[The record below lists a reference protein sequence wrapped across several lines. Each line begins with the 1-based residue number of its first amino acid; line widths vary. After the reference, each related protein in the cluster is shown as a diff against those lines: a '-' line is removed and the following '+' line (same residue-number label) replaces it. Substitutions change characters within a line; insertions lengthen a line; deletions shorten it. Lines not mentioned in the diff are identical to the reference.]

1 MGIKDKLPLIRSE
14 SRIIRLFGYVVY
26 AFVILFIIGI
36 LIPSPPPTPE
46 APPTSTPISTPPE
59 ITPTIPTSTTPEVP
73 EYNGTLVRNYEIVKT
88 EDISIKALDKPL
100 SAYSTSE
107 IEKLPM
113 NIRKEYRVVVPS
125 DISKEEL
132 KSTLI
137 QVVMDKTSENP
148 DIDEVVV
155 FAYDRKEDAD
165 SIYTFG
171 RGEWCPNG
179 DWAGVT
185 STIASTND
193 RSSYQYNFDIKDKVG
208 SIDASDRPTERE
220 FEIHDYYDARLL
232 EETKKLFE
240 AEDAGM
246 QYKYSDQEELENAVR
261 TEVANKYGIS
271 EEELDTI
278 YIKVWTY
285 LMK

>member
-1 MGIKDKLPLIRSE
+1 MKRKLKAVLI
-14 SRIIRLFGYVVY
+14 L
-26 AFVILFIIGI
+26 AFMVASVIMLSGCVEE
-36 LIPSPPPTPE
+36 E
-46 APPTSTPISTPPE
+46 APVSTPSPTSTPIPKT
-59 ITPTIPTSTTPEVP
+59 TPTPEAIVTLSDIRVP
-73 EYNGTLVRNYEIVKT
+73 EYDSTLVRNYEIVET
-88 EDISIKALDKPL
+88 EDISIKVMDKPL

-113 NIRKEYRVVVPS
+113 NLRKEYRVVVPS
-125 DISKEEL
+125 DISKEEF

-165 SIYTFG
+165 SFYTFG
-171 RGEWCPNG
+171 MVEWCPNG

-185 STIASTND
+185 PIIASTND
-193 RSSYQYNFDIKDKVG
+193 RSSYQYNFEIKDKVG
-208 SIDASDRPTERE
+208 NIEVTDRPTERE

-232 EETKKLFE
+232 EETKRLFE
-240 AEDAGM
+240 AEDAGL
-246 QYKYSDQEELENAVR
+246 QYKYANIEELENAVR

-271 EEELDTI
+271 EEELDKI
-278 YIKVWTY
+278 YIKVLTY

>member
-1 MGIKDKLPLIRSE
+1 
-14 SRIIRLFGYVVY
+14 
-26 AFVILFIIGI
+26 VILFIIGI
-36 LIPSPPPTPE
+36 LIPSPPHTPE
-46 APPTSTPISTPPE
+46 APPTPAISTP
-59 ITPTIPTSTTPEVP
+59 TTPEKTTTSSDTRVP
-73 EYNGTLVRNYEIVKT
+73 EYDSTLVRNYEIVKT
-88 EDISIKALDKPL
+88 EDISIKALDKTL
-100 SAYSTSE
+100 SAYSTNE
-107 IEKLPM
+107 IENLPM

-137 QVVMDKTSENP
+137 QVVIDKTSENR

-171 RGEWCPNG
+171 RVEWCPNG
-179 DWAGVT
+179 DWAGV
-185 STIASTND
+185 SSMIASTND
-193 RSSYQYNFDIKDKVG
+193 RSSYQYNLDIKDKVG
-208 SIDASDRPTERE
+208 NIGASDRPSERE

-232 EETKKLFE
+232 EETKKLIE
-240 AEDAGM
+240 AEDAGLS
-246 QYKYSDQEELENAVR
+246 YKYANQEELENAVR

-271 EEELDTI
+271 EEELDKI

-285 LMK
+285 KMKWIIN

>member
-1 MGIKDKLPLIRSE
+1 MKRKLKAVLI
-14 SRIIRLFGYVVY
+14 L
-26 AFVILFIIGI
+26 AFMVASVIMLSGCVEE
-36 LIPSPPPTPE
+36 E
-46 APPTSTPISTPPE
+46 APVSTPSPTSTPIPKT
-59 ITPTIPTSTTPEVP
+59 TPTPEAIVTLSDIRVP
-73 EYNGTLVRNYEIVKT
+73 EYDSTLVRNYEIVET
-88 EDISIKALDKPL
+88 EDISIKVMDKPL

-113 NIRKEYRVVVPS
+113 NLRKEYRVVVPS
-125 DISKEEL
+125 DISKEEF
-132 KSTLI
+132 KSTLV

-165 SIYTFG
+165 SFYTFG
-171 RGEWCPNG
+171 MVEWCPNG

-185 STIASTND
+185 PIIASTND
-193 RSSYQYNFDIKDKVG
+193 RSSYQYNFEIKDKVG
-208 SIDASDRPTERE
+208 NIEVTDRPTERE

-232 EETKKLFE
+232 EETKRLFE
-240 AEDAGM
+240 AEDAGL
-246 QYKYSDQEELENAVR
+246 QYKYANIEELENAVR

-271 EEELDTI
+271 EEELDKI
-278 YIKVWTY
+278 YIKVLTY

>member
-1 MGIKDKLPLIRSE
+1 MKNVLK
-14 SRIIRLFGYVVY
+14 IRL
-26 AFVILFIIGI
+26 ILLI
-36 LIPSPPPTPE
+36 LISLIFAGCTDSNDSIEEINVPSIENTAQSKPL
-46 APPTSTPISTPPE
+46 
-59 ITPTIPTSTTPEVP
+59 
-73 EYNGTLVRNYEIVKT
+73 EYDSTLVREYEIVKT
-88 EDISIKALDKPL
+88 EDLSIKALDKAL
-100 SAYSTSE
+100 SQYSSTE
-107 IEKLPM
+107 IENLPM
-113 NIRKEYRVVVPS
+113 NLRKVYRVVVPS

-132 KSTLI
+132 KSTSI
-137 QVVMDKTSENP
+137 QVVIDKTSENL

-155 FAYDRKEDAD
+155 FTYDRKEDTD
-165 SIYTFG
+165 SFYTFG
-171 RGEWCPNG
+171 KVEWCPNG

-232 EETKKLFE
+232 EESKKRIE

-271 EEELDTI
+271 EEELDKI

>member
-171 RGEWCPNG
+171 RVEWCPNG
-179 DWAGVT
+179 DWAGVS

-232 EETKKLFE
+232 EETKKLIE
-240 AEDAGM
+240 AEDAGLP
-246 QYKYSDQEELENAVR
+246 YKYADQEELENAVR

-271 EEELDTI
+271 EEELDKI

-285 LMK
+285 KMK

>member
-171 RGEWCPNG
+171 RVEWCPNG

-232 EETKKLFE
+232 EETKKLIE
-240 AEDAGM
+240 AEDAGLP
-246 QYKYSDQEELENAVR
+246 YKYADQEELENAVR

-271 EEELDTI
+271 EEELDKI

-285 LMK
+285 KMK

>member
-1 MGIKDKLPLIRSE
+1 MGIKDRLPLIRSE

-36 LIPSPPPTPE
+36 LIPSPPPIPE
-46 APPTSTPISTPPE
+46 ALPTP
-59 ITPTIPTSTTPEVP
+59 TPTIATPTTLEKTVASSDIRVS
-73 EYNGTLVRNYEIVKT
+73 EYDITLVRNYEIVKT

-100 SAYSTSE
+100 STYSTSE

-113 NIRKEYRVVVPS
+113 NIRKEYRVVVTS

-137 QVVMDKTSENP
+137 QVVMDKTSENH

-155 FAYDRKEDAD
+155 FAYDRKEDTG

-171 RGEWCPNG
+171 RVEWCPNG

-232 EETKKLFE
+232 EETKKLIE
-240 AEDAGM
+240 AEDAGLP
-246 QYKYSDQEELENAVR
+246 YKYADQEELENAVR

-271 EEELDTI
+271 EEELDKI

-285 LMK
+285 KMK